1 MGKKKNVDPSQ
12 IPLMKSE
19 MVAAA
24 FEILMEA
31 YIKSLG
37 RCSSG
42 QKVTIT
48 IKSYNRYIKFSGF
61 REYFDICLYKSGD
74 IDIKMRESC
83 HADYLERIYEYK
95 EDRAQQEAFLEK
107 LKDGFAMRLMDVA
120 NCKLIDYHSFMD
132 MLHGEWHFK
141 DAYEYFTNLVAEY
154 EDEK

>member
-1 MGKKKNVDPSQ
+1 M
-12 IPLMKSE
+12 
-19 MVAAA
+19 
-24 FEILMEA
+24 
-31 YIKSLG
+31 
-37 RCSSG
+37 
-42 QKVTIT
+42 TTT

-83 HADYLERIYEYK
+83 HADYLERIYEYE

-107 LKDGFAMRLMDVA
+107 LKDGFTMQIMDVT

-141 DAYEYFTNLVAEY
+141 DAYEYFTNLMAEY
-154 EDEK
+154 ENED

>member
-31 YIKSLG
+31 YIGSLG

-74 IDIKMRESC
+74 IDIKMHESC

-107 LKDGFAMRLMDVA
+107 LKDGFATQIMDVA
-120 NCKLIDYHSFMD
+120 NCSLVDYHSFMD
-132 MLHGEWHFK
+132 MLHGDWHFK
-141 DAYEYFTNLVAEY
+141 ESYDYFNKLVEGC
-154 EDEK
+154 KV

>member
-1 MGKKKNVDPSQ
+1 MGRKKNVDLSQ
-12 IPLMKSE
+12 VPLMKSE

-31 YIKSLG
+31 YIGSLG

-48 IKSYNRYIKFSGF
+48 IKCYNCYIKFSGF

-83 HADYLERIYEYK
+83 HADYLECIYKYI
-95 EDRAQQEAFLEK
+95 EDRAQQ
-107 LKDGFAMRLMDVA
+107 
-120 NCKLIDYHSFMD
+120 
-132 MLHGEWHFK
+132 
-141 DAYEYFTNLVAEY
+141 
-154 EDEK
+154 

>member
-1 MGKKKNVDPSQ
+1 MGRKKNVDPSQ
-12 IPLMKSE
+12 VPLMKSE
-19 MVAAA
+19 MVEAA
-24 FEILMEA
+24 FEILLEA
-31 YIKSLG
+31 YIGSLR

-48 IKSYNRYIKFSGF
+48 IKSYNRYIKFSRY

-83 HADYLERIYEYK
+83 HVNYLERIYEYK

-107 LKDGFAMRLMDVA
+107 LKDGFAMQIMDVA
-120 NCKLIDYHSFMD
+120 NCKLIDYLSFMD
-132 MLHGEWHFK
+132 MLHGEWRFK

-154 EDEK
+154 EDED

>member
-1 MGKKKNVDPSQ
+1 MGKKNVDPSQ
-12 IPLMKSE
+12 VPLMKSE

-31 YIKSLG
+31 YIGSLG

-107 LKDGFAMRLMDVA
+107 LKDGFAMQIMDVA
-120 NCKLIDYHSFMD
+120 NCNLVDYHSFMD
-132 MLHGEWHFK
+132 MLHGDWHFK

-154 EDEK
+154 EDED